1 MNQKTKN
8 LILRIVL
15 VIAFLLISMLISK
28 LASKDQPAEQPVES
42 TIQLVES
49 SEVTVASSETPE
61 STEAIVSSVEE
72 SIEESIAEASVES
85 TEESIVESETAPSE
99 SITSG
104 STDFD
109 EDDEDAHKPSSDD
122 QNDPDGPTGQL
133 DPYGSYYS
141 KDQVAEY
148 LYTYGELPDNFITK
162 SEAEA
167 LGWSGGKVEPYAPGM
182 VIGGDKFGNREKILP
197 TKKGRQYYECDI
209 DTLNKKRGTKRI
221 VFSNDGLIYYTD
233 DHYETF
239 TLLYGEE

>member
-15 VIAFLLISMLISK
+15 VIAFLLISMLLSK
-28 LASKDQPAEQPVES
+28 LAGKDEPAEQPVES

-49 SEVTVASSETPE
+49 SAVTVESSETQKT
-61 STEAIVSSVEE
+61 TEAIASSVEE
-72 SIEESIAEASVES
+72 SIEESIAES
-85 TEESIVESETAPSE
+85 TEESIAESETAPSE

-104 STDFD
+104 SADFD

-167 LGWSGGKVEPYAPGM
+167 LGWSGGKVEPYAPGK

>member
-15 VIAFLLISMLISK
+15 VVAFLLISMLLSK
-28 LASKDQPAEQPVES
+28 LAGKDGSSEQPVES

-49 SEVTVASSETPE
+49 SEVIAAGSETPQ

-72 SIEESIAEASVES
+72 SVQESI
-85 TEESIVESETAPSE
+85 TESIDESETAPSE
-99 SITSG
+99 SITPS
-104 STDFD
+104 SVTFD
-109 EDDEDAHKPSSDD
+109 EEDEDNHKPSSGDL
-122 QNDPDGPTGQL
+122 NDPDGPTGQL

-148 LYTYGELPDNFITK
+148 IYTYGELPGNYITK
-162 SEAEA
+162 SEAQD
-167 LGWSGGKVEPYAPGM
+167 LGWDGGKVEPYAPGK
-182 VIGGDKFGNREKILP
+182 VIGGDKFGNKEKLLP

-233 DHYETF
+233 DHYESF

>member
-1 MNQKTKN
+1 MNQKMKN

-15 VIAFLLISMLISK
+15 VIAFLLISMLLSK
-28 LASKDQPAEQPVES
+28 LASKDEPAEQPVES

-49 SEVTVASSETPE
+49 SEVIVASSETP
-61 STEAIVSSVEE
+61 
-72 SIEESIAEASVES
+72 ES
-85 TEESIVESETAPSE
+85 TEESIVESETASSE
-99 SITSG
+99 SITS
-104 STDFD
+104 SSADFD
-109 EDDEDAHKPSSDD
+109 EEDEDDHKPSSGDL
-122 QNDPDGPTGQL
+122 NDPEGPTGQL

-148 LYTYGELPDNFITK
+148 IYTYGELPENFITK

-167 LGWSGGKVEPYAPGM
+167 LGWSGGKVEPYAPGK
-182 VIGGDKFGNREKILP
+182 VIGGDKFGNKEKLLP

-233 DHYETF
+233 DHYESF